1 MTELNTGLHYP
12 VKIDDLPENWA
23 AAYVGDFSTELE
35 SGFACGAHSDTDIG
49 VVHVRPYNVSRE
61 GKLDFE
67 TQKYVPLDHNDKRLK
82 AGDVLFNNT
91 NSPDL
96 IGKTS
101 VVSGRAVGLAFS
113 NHMTRVAFAEGIDPA
128 FAAHQLHYLWSSRYF
143 LHRCVKHVN
152 QASISTDDLG
162 RTVPFVCPPTN
173 EQRRIVEKIETL
185 FADLDAGVESLTRAR
200 ARLALYRQ
208 SVLKAAFEGRL
219 TADWRAEHSA
229 EWPLEH
235 LGDHLSFVTSG
246 SRGWAKYY
254 SDSGDTFVRA
264 QNLKH
269 DRLDLADIA
278 YVTLPKG
285 KTEGVRTRILEGD
298 VLVTITGA
306 NVTKTAPVLS
316 DLGTAYVS
324 QHVALCRPKDTLDT
338 KYLHWFLVAEAAGRK
353 QLTDA
358 AYGAGK
364 PGLNLQN
371 IKDVVIPVPEKGEQ
385 WEIIRRLEATLSNI
399 DALEAQIDD
408 GLARSKALRQSILK
422 RAFAGQLV
430 AQDPNDEPAH
440 VLLERIKAE
449 KAAAPK
455 AKRRRK
461 ANA

>member
-1 MTELNTGLHYP
+1 MTELPSGWVTAPLSEITFINPGIDKS
-12 VKIDDLPENWA
+12 KIKADAKVNFVAMPAVEA
-23 AAYVGDFSTELE
+23 E
-35 SGFACGAHSDTDIG
+35 SGRIDITEVRAFARMKTGYT
-49 VVHVRPYNVSRE
+49 PFLE
-61 GKLDFE
+61 
-67 TQKYVPLDHNDKRLK
+67 
-82 AGDVLFNNT
+82 GDVLFAKITPCMEN
-91 NSPDL
+91 
-96 IGKTS
+96 GKMAVVPKLEHGYGFGSTEFH
-101 VVSGRAVGLAFS
+101 VLRCPEGVEPKYIYFFVSGERFRRDAEHKMTGAVGQKRVPEAFLQ
-113 NHMTRVAFAEGIDPA
+113 NEPCP
-128 FAAHQLHYLWSSRYF
+128 L
-143 LHRCVKHVN
+143 
-152 QASISTDDLG
+152 
-162 RTVPFVCPPTN
+162 PPTN

-324 QHVALCRPKDTLDT
+324 QHVALCRPRDTLDT

-408 GLARSKALRQSILK
+408 GHARAKALRQSILK

-430 AQDPNDEPAH
+430 AQDPNDEPAY

-449 KAAAPK
+449 KAAGPK
-455 AKRRRK
+455 TKRQRK

>member
-12 VKIDDLPENWA
+12 VKIDGLPENWA

-219 TADWRAEHSA
+219 TADWRAANPDKLEDPDALLTRIQDERAARYKQAIDDWQEVLEAWRAGGEGGKKPTKPKRFPDPTGEVDFPEDVHPPKPDEWLWLSVGDLA
-229 EWPLEH
+229 E
-235 LGDHLSFVTSG
+235 VTG
-246 SRGWAKYY
+246 GLTKNQKRNALPKKAKYLRVANVY
-254 SDSGDTFVRA
+254 ANRFDLDEVHEIGLSDDEVRKTFLKSGDLLIV
-264 QNLKH
+264 
-269 DRLDLADIA
+269 
-278 YVTLPKG
+278 
-285 KTEGVRTRILEGD
+285 EGNGSVEQIGRMAIWREQL
-298 VLVTITGA
+298 
-306 NVTKTAPVLS
+306 
-316 DLGTAYVS
+316 
-324 QHVALCRPKDTLDT
+324 QHVSHQNHLIRARFLPPIDPLFALMFFMSP
-338 KYLHWFLVAEAAGRK
+338 WG
-353 QLTDA
+353 
-358 AYGAGK
+358 
-364 PGLNLQN
+364 
-371 IKDVVIPVPEKGEQ
+371 
-385 WEIIRRLEATLSNI
+385 
-399 DALEAQIDD
+399 
-408 GLARSKALRQSILK
+408 
-422 RAFAGQLV
+422 
-430 AQDPNDEPAH
+430 
-440 VLLERIKAE
+440 
-449 KAAAPK
+449 
-455 AKRRRK
+455 
-461 ANA
+461 